1 MVTIILIC
9 IFIFISVFVS
19 LIIIGANCGKDRLV
33 EDEEEMK
40 EIKKYMEEKYKKT

>member
-19 LIIIGANCGKDRLV
+19 LIIIGANRGKDRLV